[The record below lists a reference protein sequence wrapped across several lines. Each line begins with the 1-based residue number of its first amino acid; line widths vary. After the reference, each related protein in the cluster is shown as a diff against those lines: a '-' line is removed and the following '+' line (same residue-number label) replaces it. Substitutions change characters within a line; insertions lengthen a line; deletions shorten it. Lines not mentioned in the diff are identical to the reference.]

1 MPTTTTTT
9 FPGTDRAAE
18 RWTAGFTAA
27 AAGLAAAVVLVA
39 GGMAPHPGSST
50 ATPANDDVDQQ
61 RVDADHG
68 RQGGLTLWI
77 VATMRGG
84 SVWLYWSW
92 GPFI

>member
-50 ATPANDDVDQQ
+50 ATPAMTASISSASTPTTAAKEV
-61 RVDADHG
+61 
-68 RQGGLTLWI
+68 
-77 VATMRGG
+77 
-84 SVWLYWSW
+84 
-92 GPFI
+92 